1 VVWRELWKFTFLP
14 WSLRIFSYF
23 FYLTLDVAHWIN
35 RSFNPALFSHHHLG
49 QLVELAYFICTWAQ
63 FWIWTRTL
71 CIGGPAT
78 FLALRIVY
86 CILWSEPFLDT
97 QLPAAK
103 PFWMDCLRGSL
114 DGVPYYL
121 LFWIPLWTGPIGS
134 PWTLMN
140 LPFGHLSGYA
150 SVLERRTG
158 IFTVRASSIFYSVLM
173 FLLKV
178 LFLSPKGTPGGGVR
192 FKRGLSV

>member
-1 VVWRELWKFTFLP
+1 VEGALEVYFSALEFEDLFIFFLP
-14 WSLRIFSYF
+14 NFGRCPLDQSELQSCIIFSSPF
-23 FYLTLDVAHWIN
+23 GTACRARLLH
-35 RSFNPALFSHHHLG
+35 LHLG
-49 QLVELAYFICTWAQ
+49 SVLDMDSNSIHW
-63 FWIWTRTL
+63 
-71 CIGGPAT
+71 GPCYISGSAHC
-78 FLALRIVY
+78 

-158 IFTVRASSIFYSVLM
+158 IFTVRASSLFYSVLM

-178 LFLSPKGTPGGGVR
+178 LFLSPKGTPGSGVR